1 MPESDLDWQ
10 SRAQRAESHLSAL
23 DAAVRGIAGVLDLD
37 RVLQLIVDRVREMA
51 DARYAALGIA
61 GTDGRLTRFITSGMT
76 AARRARIG
84 NPPEGHGLLGLIIRE
99 GKTFRLA
106 DVAADPRSA
115 GVPPHHPPIHTFLGV
130 PVHVRGAS
138 IGNLYL
144 ANKRNA
150 ANGFTADDQ
159 RLVEQ
164 FALHAGLAIET
175 ARLHDREARLAVVE
189 ERDRIGRDLHDGVIQ
204 RLYGVT
210 LQLEDVPDLLTED
223 PEEAGARVDRAIDA
237 IQAAIGD
244 IRDFIYGLNSGLA
257 GPADLGVEVEDLAD
271 EIAVASGL
279 DIVVVA
285 DAVELSEARRAEML
299 AIVREALSNVVRHS
313 GAGSARVEIRRSDH
327 LLDVVVSDDGAG
339 FTVRAATPDHH
350 GLANMQR
357 RAVGLGGTLAIES
370 APGSG
375 TRIIVRMPVIAATTT
390 TTTGP

>member
-1 MPESDLDWQ
+1 MPESDLTWQ
-10 SRAQRAESHLSAL
+10 SRARRAESHLAAL

-37 RVLQLIVDRVREMA
+37 RVLQLIVDRVRELA

-61 GTDGRLTRFITSGMT
+61 GTDGRLIRFITSGMT

-84 NPPEGHGLLGLIIRE
+84 DLPEGHGLLGLIIRE

-106 DVAADPRSA
+106 DVASDPRSA

-130 PVHVRGAS
+130 PVRVRGAS

-144 ANKRNA
+144 ANRRHA
-150 ANGFTADDQ
+150 AGGFTADDQ

-210 LQLEDVPDLLTED
+210 LQLEDVPDLLTEA
-223 PEEAGARVDRAIDA
+223 PEEAGTRVDQAIDA

-244 IRDFIYGLNSGLA
+244 IRDFIYGLNSGFA

-271 EIAVASGL
+271 EITVASGL

-285 DAVELSEARRAEML
+285 DAVELSEVRRAEML

-313 GAGSARVEIRRSDH
+313 GAASARVEIRRSDQ
-327 LLDVVVSDDGAG
+327 LLDVVVADDGAG
-339 FTVRAATPDHH
+339 FTVRAAAPDHH

-357 RAVGLGGTLAIES
+357 RAVGLGGTLVIES
-370 APGSG
+370 APGAG
-375 TRIIVRMPVIAATTT
+375 TRIIVRMPVIAATSPTRS
-390 TTTGP
+390 

>member
-1 MPESDLDWQ
+1 MTI
-10 SRAQRAESHLSAL
+10 SRQK
-23 DAAVRGIAGVLDLD
+23 V
-37 RVLQLIVDRVREMA
+37 
-51 DARYAALGIA
+51 
-61 GTDGRLTRFITSGMT
+61 
-76 AARRARIG
+76 
-84 NPPEGHGLLGLIIRE
+84 EG
-99 GKTFRLA
+99 
-106 DVAADPRSA
+106 
-115 GVPPHHPPIHTFLGV
+115 FL
-130 PVHVRGAS
+130 
-138 IGNLYL
+138 Y
-144 ANKRNA
+144 
-150 ANGFTADDQ
+150 
-159 RLVEQ
+159 
-164 FALHAGLAIET
+164 
-175 ARLHDREARLAVVE
+175 REARLAVVE
-189 ERDRIGRDLHDGVIQ
+189 ERDLIGRDLHDGVIQ

-210 LQLEDVPDLLTED
+210 LQLEDVPALLTED

-339 FTVRAATPDHH
+339 FTVRPAAPDHH

-375 TRIIVRMPVIAATTT
+375 TRIIVRMPVIAATTPT
-390 TTTGP
+390 RS